1 MKDKLHNLYDKFTNT
16 LNYVYTQ
23 FIQVIYAFS
32 NYGILLWRSFLLDI
46 IISGITLKFY
56 WRKFVSILYKVSLF
70 LKHIFIGHSYCWLLI
85 TVITCIMI
93 SIFLT
98 SWQYADYCWISV
110 QVVLALTI
118 LTNLNETN

>member
-1 MKDKLHNLYDKFTNT
+1 MKDKLYNLYDKFANT
-16 LNYVYTQ
+16 LNCVYTQ
-23 FIQVIYAFS
+23 FMQVMYVFD
-32 NYGILLWRSFLLDI
+32 NHFILLWRSFLLDI

-70 LKHIFIGHSYCWLLI
+70 LKHIFIGHSYRWLLI

-93 SIFLT
+93 SIFLK